1 VQNLKVAITGHTRG
15 IGEGFANYFKDQDV
29 HGFSKSNGWDLT
41 RNESLEALVH
51 NLKDFDILV
60 NSAPIGVNQL
70 KLFDKV
76 FEQWEGKDK
85 SIINISS
92 IGGDMDD
99 KIIRD
104 FQDYYIEK
112 LDGGENAHFPSV
124 LDLETYIYNK
134 VNLDKSASS
143 KVLDTNLRQKG
154 LPYILNLK
162 SGAVDTKFLH
172 AGPSNLMK
180 HYLTVDEFMKVFDT
194 IWQVKDIARITSV
207 TFLGNNEVN
216 GIWQS

>member
-1 VQNLKVAITGHTRG
+1 MQNIKVAITGHTKG
-15 IGEGFANYFKDQDV
+15 IGKAFASYFKDYEV
-29 HGFSKSNGWDLT
+29 HGFSRSNGWDLF
-41 RNESLEALVH
+41 REESLNALVH
-51 NLKDFDILV
+51 NIKDFDILV

-70 KLFDKV
+70 KLFDRV
-76 FEQWEGKDK
+76 FELWEGKDK

-92 IGGDMDD
+92 IGGDMDA
-99 KIIRD
+99 KIIKD
-104 FQDYYIEK
+104 FQDYYVEK

-124 LDLETYIYNK
+124 LDLEHYITNK
-134 VNLDKSASS
+134 VNLDKSSSS
-143 KVLDTNLRQKG
+143 KVLNTNLRQKG

-162 SGAVDTKFLH
+162 SGAVDTEFLH

-194 IWQVKDIARITSV
+194 VWQLKDTARITSI

-216 GIWQS
+216 GLW